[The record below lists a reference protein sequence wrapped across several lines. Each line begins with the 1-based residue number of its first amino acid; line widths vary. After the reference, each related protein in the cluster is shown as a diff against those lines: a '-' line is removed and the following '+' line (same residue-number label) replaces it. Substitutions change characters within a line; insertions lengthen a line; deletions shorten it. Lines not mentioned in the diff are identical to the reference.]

1 MTFHD
6 LLLDTLRTL
15 WSHKLRTFLTMFGIA
30 WGIIS
35 ITLMVAAGEGLRVGQ
50 QRVSESFAR
59 DVMIV
64 FAGRTSMQ
72 AGGLRA
78 GRAVR
83 WSATDYL
90 AVQQEAPSCRYVLP
104 ELERSGSPLRSL
116 YNSASLIVTGSLPS
130 FAEIRSIDVA
140 QGRFYNWD
148 DQAQARRV
156 AFLGSEANKQLF
168 ATRPAVGETLYIAD
182 IPFTVIGVMK
192 HKEQDSSYDGFDVNK
207 VYVPFSVMLRDFPN
221 KPPATPDSIDQMLVT
236 PKSVR
241 DHEGCKW
248 ELRRS
253 LARIHNFDPHD
264 KEAVPVWDTV
274 EEAQAFQTMTEGMKY
289 FLGAVGLVTLF
300 LGGIG
305 VMNVMLVAVR
315 ERTKEIG
322 VRKAV
327 GATARSILWQFFVE
341 TVIVVFLSGGL
352 GMGVAW
358 GLCGMVNLIPM
369 PPFFAGLLPTWQSGV
384 LSFALLGTI
393 AVLAAL
399 YPARRA
405 ATIDPIEA
413 LGFEPGGSL
422 SIRQFA
428 GPRPQV
434 PIPGER
440 REARGEQSGPGGS
453 FGGLKTPPFSVRE
466 KSGFASAPD
475 HY

>member
-1 MTFHD
+1 MTFRD

-30 WGIIS
+30 WGIVS

-50 QRVSESFAR
+50 QRVAESFAK

-78 GRAVR
+78 GRAVT
-83 WSATDYL
+83 WGANDYA
-90 AVQQEAPSCRYVLP
+90 AVEQEAPSCRYVLP
-104 ELERSGSPLRSL
+104 ELERGNSPLRSL
-116 YNSASLIVTGSLPS
+116 YNSASLTVTGSLPP
-130 FAEIRSIDVA
+130 FAEIRSIGVA

-148 DQAQARRV
+148 DVTQARHV
-156 AFLGSEANKQLF
+156 AFLGSEAKRQLF
-168 ATRPAVGETLYIAD
+168 ATRTAVGETLYVAD
-182 IPFTVIGVMK
+182 IPFTIIGIMQ

-207 VYVPFSVMLRDFPN
+207 VYVPFSVMLQDFPN
-221 KPPATPDSIDQMLVT
+221 KPPAAPGSIDQLLVT
-236 PKSVR
+236 PKSV
-241 DHEGCKW
+241 DGHEACKW
-248 ELRRS
+248 ELRRA

-264 KEAVPVWDTV
+264 KEAVPIWDTV
-274 EEAQAFQTMTEGMKY
+274 EEAKAFQTMTEGMKY

-327 GATARSILWQFFVE
+327 GARASAILGQFFVE
-341 TVIVVFLSGGL
+341 TMIIVFLSGGL

-358 GLCGMVNLIPM
+358 GLCALVDLIPM
-369 PPFFAGLLPTWQSGV
+369 PPFFAGLLPTWQSGA
-384 LSFALLGTI
+384 LSFALLGTT
-393 AVLAAL
+393 AVLSAL

-405 ATIDPIEA
+405 ASIDPIEA
-413 LGFEPGGSL
+413 LRFEPGG
-422 SIRQFA
+422 
-428 GPRPQV
+428 
-434 PIPGER
+434 
-440 REARGEQSGPGGS
+440 
-453 FGGLKTPPFSVRE
+453 
-466 KSGFASAPD
+466 
-475 HY
+475 